1 VLTEDQTKNLF
12 ETTLDQMILL
22 NVLRRLGGRSMP
34 GANPIESHPLSDPVA
49 TEPLNLHI
57 GGLVA
62 KPGWKILNAQPGEA
76 VDLVGDVRDLGS
88 FPEASCQRIY
98 ASHVLE
104 HVDQNDFL
112 PTLKGINRVLRPG
125 GDLYVSVPDLDVL
138 SRMFLDRTLTLEQR
152 FHVMRMMFGGQMD
165 QHDFHYIGLN
175 EEILTGFLLQA
186 GFSSIRRVDSFG
198 LFSDTS
204 DFRPY
209 GVAISLNLIA
219 SKS

>member
-1 VLTEDQTKNLF
+1 MPSAPLTESNHLF
-12 ETTLDQMILL
+12 
-22 NVLRRLGGRSMP
+22 N
-34 GANPIESHPLSDPVA
+34 PVA
-49 TEPLNLHI
+49 DEPLNLHI
-57 GGLVA
+57 GGLA
-62 KPGWKILNAQPGEA
+62 ARPGWKILNAQPGEA
-76 VDLVGDVRDLGS
+76 VDLVGDVRDLGK
-88 FPEASCQRIY
+88 FPEACCQKIY

-112 PTLKGINRVLRPG
+112 PTLKGINRVLRRG

-138 SRMFLDRTLTLEQR
+138 SRMFLDRTLAPEQR
-152 FHVMRMMFGGQMD
+152 FHVMRMIFGGQVD
-165 QHDFHYIGLN
+165 EHDFHYIGLN
-175 EEILTGFLLQA
+175 EEIMTGFLQRA

-219 SKS
+219 SKQ